1 MSARCSHA
9 GTAADTNARFI
20 SHSWKKKL
28 STLKTAPDPAHR
40 CAAKT
45 GLCPVALC
53 ERDAKASILQRPHRR
68 FAGTD
73 LCFWR
78 GSLAIEPVGTIPAS
92 SSAPWSAQH
101 QARPASRSYRDLL
114 GRDNQGRTLRRP
126 HPSPVVAAD
135 VPAKRALRL
144 IAAIDPTGRRHPR
157 ASHPPSTASKQACS
171 RPCRPPEHSPLQLH
185 APRCTARAELPL
197 TKTGS
202 HAHV

>member
-157 ASHPPSTASKQACS
+157 ASHPLNSFKTSLQQAV
-171 RPCRPPEHSPLQLH
+171 Q
-185 APRCTARAELPL
+185 AP
-197 TKTGS
+197 
-202 HAHV
+202 